1 MRSSARSMRA
11 TRDMPSTIAVDT
23 GLDAKGGHVQVLPSD
38 RVDHWPIYGTPTGCH
53 QSYIRDQCR

>member
-1 MRSSARSMRA
+1 MRA